1 MRTAILLSLSPPS
14 NPHKKKEL
22 ANATPDK
29 ATGPNPRT
37 KEPVVCAVVVGVG
50 NRVSRESAPKKW
62 KSMTDI
68 GQSNPTVP
76 PTTAFPLAALPDGR
90 PARKAL

>member
-1 MRTAILLSLSPPS
+1 M
-14 NPHKKKEL
+14 
-22 ANATPDK
+22 
-29 ATGPNPRT
+29 
-37 KEPVVCAVVVGVG
+37 CAVVVGVG

-76 PTTAFPLAALPDGR
+76 ATAAFPLTALPDGR